1 MRFSRFYFFSGV
13 CLRGFRFYFV
23 SFFAVA
29 PLLFLFWRRSAP
41 SKDRN
46 TSVLAYKQNKKNG
59 AKAKT
64 TERIWQWNQTK
75 RHIYIFIF
83 IYTNSTKCIHEKNQ
97 EHYYRWIAVGG
108 PTTDGHPSSWFAE
121 RDRARQSETDPR
133 QTRDRARQPPRVAK
147 NPRVLR
153 CFVLFPFFAI
163 FRLLCFRMGQHRP
176 T

>member
-1 MRFSRFYFFSGV
+1 
-13 CLRGFRFYFV
+13 LRGFRFYFV

-64 TERIWQWNQTK
+64 TERVWQWNQTK
-75 RHIYIFIF
+75 RHIYIF

-121 RDRARQSETDPR
+121 RDRARQSETGR
-133 QTRDRARQPPRVAK
+133 RTEREKREKRKKEEIKKIRKERRRAKKSEGEARRDKSREEERRIEK
-147 NPRVLR
+147 REKKT
-153 CFVLFPFFAI
+153 
-163 FRLLCFRMGQHRP
+163 GGG
-176 T
+176 